1 MAQTRVTV
9 EGYGTFQIDREF
21 VGELISMLN
30 AKQAIA
36 LQQKNTVKE
45 VSNNQFTGRQLIEEQ
60 HGSR

>member
-9 EGYGTFQIDREF
+9 EGYGTFQIDREYI
-21 VGELISMLN
+21 GELIALLN

-45 VSNNQFTGRQLIEEQ
+45 VSNNQFTGRQLIE
-60 HGSR
+60 G